1 MPLSKERMCRVMIRL
16 HCPID
21 DPADLLTLSAGT
33 PVLLSGT
40 VITARDA
47 AHERLVQL
55 IARREVLPVDMTNQ
69 VVYYVGP
76 APAPPGHV
84 IGSAGPTT
92 ASRMDKWTPTL
103 LSLGLK
109 GMIGKGYRSE
119 DVRSALIQYHAIY
132 FGAIGGIGALLSQCI
147 TVQRLVAFPELGPEA
162 IYELTIHDFPVVV
175 LIDTVG
181 RNYYDDGQK
190 AHRCRS

>member
-1 MPLSKERMCRVMIRL
+1 MTRL
-16 HCPID
+16 HCPIE
-21 DPADLLTLSAGT
+21 DPAKLLALPAGT

-47 AHERLVQL
+47 AHERLVHM
-55 IARREVLPVDMTNQ
+55 IARHEVLPVDLTNQ
-69 VVYYVGP
+69 VIYYVGP

-84 IGSAGPTT
+84 MGSAGPTT

-109 GMIGKGYRSE
+109 GMIGKGYRNE
-119 DVRSALIQYHAIY
+119 EVRNALIQYHAVY

-147 TVQRLVAFPELGPEA
+147 TAQRLVAFPELGPEA
-162 IYELTIHDFPVVV
+162 MYELTIQDFPVVV
-175 LIDTVG
+175 LIDSAG
-181 RNYYDDGQK
+181 CNYYDDGQK
-190 AHRCRS
+190 AFRC